1 MRLTAW
7 LGNSRKRCTILPD
20 PEFSDIERQFGWLVA
35 LNSTHNGILVVD
47 AEGIVV
53 LYNQAAH
60 RIFPF
65 DDADPVGKHMSK
77 VRPETW
83 PDIRRVLHTG
93 QPQVG
98 VRIEVSETTI
108 IANRS
113 PIIDSGETIGVISVF
128 QDISDHEAIISQLR
142 GYQDLYRELEA
153 VFELSYDGLF
163 VVNGRDNTVVRLNSA
178 YERMSGLSRDQ
189 IVGMHV
195 NEMLRDKMIDRSV
208 TMQVHE
214 KRAPVTIMQKIWGDR
229 DVMTTGT
236 PLFDEK
242 NDISLVVI
250 NVRDLT
256 ELNELKAKLEETRK
270 LESRYQQSLTE
281 HINLDHARKRMI
293 VRSEAMKKVLHKAVK
308 AASVSN
314 SMLLFGESGVGKS
327 MLARIIHEI
336 SGRCNQPFVKINCGA
351 IPESLMESELFGY
364 EPGSFTGALPQG
376 KAGLFETA
384 HNGTIFLDEVAEL
397 TPTMQVKLLEVID
410 EGRFSRIGAT
420 KHKDVD
426 VRVIAATNRNLKEM
440 MEKDLFREDLYYRLK
455 VISIHIP
462 PLRDRR
468 EDIPALAHQFLQNYC
483 EQHGVDKRLRR
494 EVLDALAQYDYPGNI
509 RELKNLLESM
519 MVMSEGDA
527 ISMSDAPGDLRRS
540 LKGHHESRFRETSFK
555 QAVAGF
561 ELDLIKSAVSRYG
574 SVPEA
579 ARALGVHP
587 ATFWRKLAAENRN

>member
-1 MRLTAW
+1 MRVILCGEYSW
-7 LGNSRKRCTILPD
+7 KRGTDLPD
-20 PEFSDIERQFGWLVA
+20 PELSNIERYFHWLLA
-35 LNSTHNGILVVD
+35 LNSTHNGILVVN

-53 LYNQAAH
+53 LYNQAAQ
-60 RIFPF
+60 RIFRL
-65 DDADPVGKHMSK
+65 DNSNPVGKHMSQ
-77 VRPETW
+77 VRPEAW
-83 PDIRRVLHTG
+83 PDIHKILQTG

-98 VRIEVSETTI
+98 VRIEMPQTTI

-113 PIIDSGETIGVISVF
+113 PVIDAGEIMGVISVF
-128 QDISDHEAIISQLR
+128 QDISDYEAIISQLR

-153 VFELSYDGLF
+153 VFESSYDGLF
-163 VVNGRDNTVVRLNSA
+163 VVNGRDNKVLRLNSA

-195 NEMLRDKMIDRSV
+195 NELVREKFIDRSV
-208 TMQVHE
+208 TMQVQ
-214 KRAPVTIMQKIWGDR
+214 KRRTPVTIMQKIWGDR

-242 NDISLVVI
+242 NEISLVVI

-256 ELNELKAKLEETRK
+256 ELNQLKAKLEETRK

-281 HINLDHARKRMI
+281 HINLDHAQKRII
-293 VRSEAMKKVLHKAVK
+293 VRSEAMKKVLQKAVK
-308 AASVSN
+308 AANVSN

-336 SGRCNQPFVKINCGA
+336 SSRSSQPFVKINCGA

-384 HNGTIFLDEVAEL
+384 HKGTIFLDEVAEL

-420 KHKDVD
+420 RHKDVD
-426 VRVIAATNRNLKEM
+426 VRVIAATNRNLKDM
-440 MEKDLFREDLYYRLK
+440 MKKDLFREDLYYRLK
-455 VISIHIP
+455 VISIEIP

-468 EDIPALAHQFLQNYC
+468 EAIPALAHQFLQNYC
-483 EQHGVDKRLRR
+483 EQHKFDKRLRR

-519 MVMSEGDA
+519 MVMSEGDV
-527 ISMSDAPGDLRRS
+527 ISLADAPSDLRGS
-540 LKGHHESRFRETSFK
+540 LGRHHESSFQENSFK
-555 QAVAGF
+555 QAVSEF
-561 ELDLIKSAVSRYG
+561 ELDLIKNAVSRYG

-579 ARALGVHP
+579 ARALGIHP
-587 ATFWRKLAAENRN
+587 ATIWRKLAAENQT

>member
-1 MRLTAW
+1 M
-7 LGNSRKRCTILPD
+7 PD
-20 PEFSDIERQFGWLVA
+20 PNLSNIEGRFHWLVA

-47 AEGIVV
+47 AKGIVV

-60 RIFPF
+60 RIFRLDNP
-65 DDADPVGKHMSK
+65 DPVGKHMSR
-77 VRPETW
+77 VRPEAW
-83 PDIRRVLHTG
+83 PDIRKILQTG

-98 VRIEVSETTI
+98 LRIEMDQTTI

-113 PIIDSGETIGVISVF
+113 PIMDSGEIIGVISVF

-153 VFELSYDGLF
+153 VFESSYDGLF
-163 VVNGRDNTVVRLNSA
+163 VVNGRDNKVLRLNSA
-178 YERMSGLSRDQ
+178 YERMSGLNRDQ

-195 NEMLRDKMIDRSV
+195 NELLRDKIIDRSV
-208 TMQVHE
+208 TMQVH
-214 KRAPVTIMQKIWGDR
+214 KRQTPVTIMQKIRGDR

-236 PLFDEK
+236 PFFDEK
-242 NDISLVVI
+242 DDISLVVI

-256 ELNELKAKLEETRK
+256 ELNQLRAKLEETRK

-281 HINLDHARKRMI
+281 HINLDHAQKRMI
-293 VRSEAMKKVLHKAVK
+293 VRSEAMKKVLQKAVK
-308 AASVSN
+308 AANVSN
-314 SMLLFGESGVGKS
+314 AMLLLGESGVGKS

-336 SGRCNQPFVKINCGA
+336 SNRCSQPFVKINCGA

-364 EPGSFTGALPQG
+364 EPGAFTGALPQG

-384 HNGTIFLDEVAEL
+384 HKGTIFLDEVAEL

-426 VRVIAATNRNLKEM
+426 VRVIAATNRNLKDM

-455 VISIHIP
+455 VISINIP
-462 PLRDRR
+462 PLRHRR

-483 EQHGVDKRLRR
+483 EQHEVDKRLQR

-519 MVMSEGDA
+519 MVMGEGDA
-527 ISMSDAPGDLRRS
+527 ISLADAPGDLRRS
-540 LKGHHESRFRETSFK
+540 LGRHHKSSFQETNFK
-555 QAVAGF
+555 KAVAGF
-561 ELDLIKSAVSRYG
+561 ERDLIKNAVSRHG

-587 ATFWRKLAAENRN
+587 ATFWRKLAAENQT